1 MTESPLVE
9 AFHTL
14 QRVVLGVLVA
24 LLGMMGYG
32 LASRAL
38 PNGQYLTGVLAGA
51 ASVVALLVVLALFVE
66 GWREGAGAS

>member
-24 LLGMMGYG
+24 LLGMFAYG
-32 LASRAL
+32 IAIRAF
-38 PNGQYLTGVLAGA
+38 PNGQYLTAVLASA
-51 ASVVALLVVLALFVE
+51 ASIVALLGVVALFVE
-66 GWREGAGAS
+66 GWREGAKTT